1 MADLRSDYIAQIYG
15 AITKKED
22 LIIVMEY
29 CEGGSLRQ
37 VLDAL
42 DGTPWEVSRQIS
54 VAIDIAFGMEYLH
67 SQQVIHRDLKSP
79 NILITGSGVAK
90 VTDFG
95 QSKSAT
101 FNTLKSRATSQG
113 SVGTVKWNAP
123 EVDEGEITK
132 KSDVFSFSVILWE
145 LLTAGVPW
153 KGLDI
158 FQVGVGE
165 GGRGEG
171 GGEFGMSVAR
181 ANSISIRANSLRSSL
196 KA

>member
-1 MADLRSDYIAQIYG
+1 MADLRSDYIVLING

-145 LLTAGVPW
+145 LLTAGEPW
-153 KGLDI
+153 QGLTI
-158 FQVGVGE
+158 RQV
-165 GGRGEG
+165 GGRG
-171 GGEFGMSVAR
+171 GGERVRGEG
-181 ANSISIRANSLRSSL
+181 
-196 KA
+196 